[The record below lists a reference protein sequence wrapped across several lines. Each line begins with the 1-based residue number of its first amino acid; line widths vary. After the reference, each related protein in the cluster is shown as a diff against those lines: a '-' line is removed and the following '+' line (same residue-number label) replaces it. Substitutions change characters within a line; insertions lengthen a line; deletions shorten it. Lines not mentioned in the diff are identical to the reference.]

1 MKGMRL
7 ALCVVLLLG
16 VSCGALS
23 GGAPSGSGTP
33 PNCTSII
40 DYSDFVRSDG
50 IFYSAASFFPTL
62 GRPIASAE
70 LGAERFRVKN
80 TFSQTNCDPFRRP
93 VDGDAAYVAT
103 GEPVFAVTGY
113 APTFRLAARHNGQ
126 LVLYEAESNPA
137 AVRGGD
143 LLDIEGKVKS
153 IALLDEKTGRTAAS
167 RLTDGARVRDLV
179 SMIVRASIDQTYQ
192 PSPSGTEADFVQLAF
207 ELNDGTIAVRGY
219 DRIAGVLGRGIRT
232 GPALTQ
238 VVDELLRIAPTPS
251 PVPASVN
258 LARRYELARAT
269 KVTLKDLAAVGTFRP
284 APALPSFLAVLDA
297 DLPARRS
304 ARPSGGYVVL
314 IFEFPDHFVSFAY
327 DESSHTLTVIAPDD
341 ELAVQ
346 VPATFRALVR

>member
-1 MKGMRL
+1 MRL
-7 ALCVVLLLG
+7 ALCAVLLLS
-16 VSCGALS
+16 VSCGAQQ

-40 DYSDFVRSDG
+40 DYADFVRHDG
-50 IFYSAASFFPTL
+50 IFYSAASWFPTL
-62 GRPIASAE
+62 GRPIAGGE

-80 TFSQTNCDPFRRP
+80 TLSQTNCDPFHRP
-93 VDGDAAYVAT
+93 VDGDASYVAT

-113 APTFRLAARHNGQ
+113 APTFRLAARRNDQ
-126 LVLYEAESNPA
+126 LVLYEAETNPA

-143 LLDIEGKVKS
+143 VLDIEGKVMS

-167 RLTDGARVRDLV
+167 RLTDGVRVRDLV
-179 SMIVRASIDQTYQ
+179 GMIVRASIDQTYR
-192 PSPSGTEADFVQLAF
+192 PSSSGTEADFVQLAF
-207 ELNDGTIAVRGY
+207 ELHDGTISVQGY

-232 GPALTQ
+232 GPALTR

-251 PVPASVN
+251 PVPATTN

-269 KVTLKDLAAVGTFRP
+269 RVTLKDLAARGTFRP
-284 APALPSFLAVLDA
+284 APALSSFLAALDA
-297 DLPARRS
+297 DLPSRRG
-304 ARPSGGYVVL
+304 ARPSGDYLVL
-314 IFEFPDHFVSFAY
+314 IFEFPDHFVSFVY
-327 DESSHTLTVIAPDD
+327 DESSSTLTVVAPDD

>member
-1 MKGMRL
+1 MRV
-7 ALCVVLLLG
+7 AFCVMLLFG

-23 GGAPSGSGTP
+23 GGAPGGSGTP
-33 PNCTSII
+33 PNCTAII
-40 DYSDFVRSDG
+40 DYVDFVQHDG
-50 IFYSAASFFPTL
+50 IFYSAASYFPSL
-62 GRPIASAE
+62 GRAVTSAE

-93 VDGDAAYVAT
+93 ADGDAAYLAT

-113 APTFRLAARHNGQ
+113 APTFRLAARRSGE
-126 LVLYEAESNPA
+126 LVLYEAESNQA

-153 IALLDEKTGRTAAS
+153 IALLDEKTGRSAAS
-167 RLTDGARVRDLV
+167 RLTDGVRVRELV
-179 SMIVRASIDQTYQ
+179 GLISRASIDQTYQ
-192 PSPSGTEADFVQLAF
+192 PSSSGTEADFVQLAF
-207 ELNDGTIAVRGY
+207 ELNDGTITVRGY

-238 VVDELLRIAPTPS
+238 AVDELLRTAPTPS
-251 PVPASVN
+251 PVPAAVN
-258 LARRYELARAT
+258 LARRYELSRAT
-269 KVTLKDLAAVGTFRP
+269 RVTLKDLAAPGTFRP

-297 DLPARRS
+297 DLPAHRA

-327 DESSHTLTVIAPDD
+327 DESSSTLTVVAPDD

>member
-1 MKGMRL
+1 MRL
-7 ALCVVLLLG
+7 AFSVVLLLG

-23 GGAPSGSGTP
+23 GGAPGGSGTP
-33 PNCTSII
+33 PNCTAII
-40 DYSDFVRSDG
+40 DYADFLRHDG
-50 IFYSAASFFPTL
+50 IFYTAASYFPSL
-62 GRPIASAE
+62 GRAITSGE

-80 TFSQTNCDPFRRP
+80 TFSQTNCDPYRRP
-93 VDGDAAYVAT
+93 VDGDSAYLAT

-153 IALLDEKTGRTAAS
+153 IALLDEKTGRNAAS
-167 RLTDGARVRDLV
+167 RLTDGVRVRDLV
-179 SMIVRASIDQTYQ
+179 GMIVRASIDQTYQ
-192 PSPSGTEADFVQLAF
+192 PSASGTEADFVQLAF
-207 ELNDGTIAVRGY
+207 ELTDGTITVRGY
-219 DRIAGVLGRGIRT
+219 DRIASVLGRGIRT

-238 VVDELLRIAPTPS
+238 VVDELLRTAPTPS
-251 PVPASVN
+251 PVPAAVN

-269 KVTLKDLAAVGTFRP
+269 RVTLKDLAAVGTFRP
-284 APALPSFLAVLDA
+284 APPLPAFLAVLDA
-297 DLPARRS
+297 DLPARRG
-304 ARPSGGYVVL
+304 ARPSGGFVVL
-314 IFEFPDHFVSFAY
+314 IFEFPDHIVSLAY
-327 DESSHTLTVIAPDD
+327 DETRGTLTVVAPDD